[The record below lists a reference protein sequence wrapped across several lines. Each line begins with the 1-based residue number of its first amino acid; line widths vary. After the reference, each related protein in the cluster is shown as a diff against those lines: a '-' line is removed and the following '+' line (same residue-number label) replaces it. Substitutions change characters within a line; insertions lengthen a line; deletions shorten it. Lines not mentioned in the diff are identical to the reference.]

1 MFGISRQGA
10 WAGWSRTHKKQF
22 HQFELFLKILII
34 LSKSMV
40 KDTPIQDRFAY

>member
-22 HQFELFLKILII
+22 HQIELFLDFNY
-34 LSKSMV
+34 S
-40 KDTPIQDRFAY
+40 